1 MRFARLD
8 LERYGRFT
16 DVQLDLPQAESDFHV
31 IYGPNEAGKST
42 TRNALAEL
50 LFGVDVRTP
59 YAFLHDYSELR
70 LGALLESAHGALE
83 VVRLKRIKNPLLDAA
98 GNPVDADVWRQLL
111 GATTDRPFYERM
123 YSLDHEQLVAGG
135 KFMLD
140 STTDVGRA
148 LFQAA
153 AGLGHFSNVRAT
165 LGAEAGQWWAARAR
179 KDVRYFVAKSRY
191 DEAAKALRE
200 HQLSENALKAMLTAR
215 NQAES
220 RVDTARQQRV
230 DAATRTALLERIRR
244 VAPKLQQL
252 AAAETECAT
261 VASVTLVPGDAR
273 DAFRTYT
280 TQAAAADSAI
290 RQLEESIEAQRAR
303 FNALIVDDD
312 LLAHAAEIDVLASEL
327 SSVEAAFKDLPK
339 RRVERE
345 QLRREINAGLADLGL
360 PEADPSDVPGRLLT
374 APQREHLR
382 GLAEIH
388 AENDRE
394 AGKHQ
399 GRVDAATNTLA
410 ALTAELERLSSE
422 PVGTWSELIAGAT
435 AVLESA
441 NARQLA
447 ATLAAA
453 EAKLR
458 TALDA
463 LEWQGDAEEL
473 RGVSPPATAAID
485 AQLAAIA
492 GHREQ
497 RVEIVRSRRAAAAD
511 LAQANAEIAAR
522 QTGAVPDASA
532 LVGARQARDELV
544 EALVAGAARVDEQG
558 GALRARVAD
567 ADEIADRRYA
577 EAEASAT
584 LDSLVSRQA
593 GLRAKLDA
601 FDAQVAALEQAEREI
616 RERWARACGVAG
628 MPSVEMEGA
637 AVWIAGRL
645 QALSALDESKRAQI
659 AAAEFE
665 AAATRQCERI
675 AAALTRNRPDGTST
689 VDWLRTLVAEARDA
703 QQRVTTQGARRA
715 ELLRQV
721 TEQEGVIARELKAAA
736 GLQTGVDA
744 WRAKWAEACKAAEL
758 PVETL
763 PRSLDRVLAIIE
775 ALRNKVASFTR
786 EQEAR
791 IAPMERM
798 VSDFEAR
805 VADCTVRAAPSLAID
820 SPFDA
825 VRMLAGKL
833 QTARQAN
840 QSRSELRRSIEEQ
853 QTTLQTQDAK
863 RHTAA
868 AVLEPLMRSAG
879 AATPEDLDAA
889 IVASD
894 RRRLA
899 ETAFSQLLNAVLE
912 LGDGKDLAQLRA
924 EVESVGVEKL
934 DALLE
939 ATKMQSVDAERA
951 QTAAQEEA
959 ILTREKLRHYE
970 GSDSAAR
977 AASAKLAAQREMVD
991 AAEAYVGLHTQAL
1004 LLDWALKR
1012 YREEKQAPLLQRA
1025 SEYFAQLTCGEHVR
1039 LIADGDGT
1047 AVALSSR
1054 RAGPAA
1060 QKVPVDGM
1068 SDGTRDQLY
1077 LALRLAAVDLHLE
1090 NNVALP
1096 FVADDLFI
1104 NFDDT
1109 RARAA
1114 LQAMATLGKRTQ
1126 TLYFT
1131 HHRHLVDLAREAV
1144 GPSVN
1149 VVEL

>member
-1 MRFARLD
+1 MRLARLD
-8 LERYGRFT
+8 LDRYGRFT
-16 DVQLDLPQAESDFHV
+16 DVHLDLPQAESDFHV

-50 LFGVDVRTP
+50 LFGVDARTP
-59 YAFLHDYSELR
+59 YAFMHEYSELR
-70 LGALLESAHGALE
+70 LGALLESEHGTLE
-83 VVRLKRIKNPLLDAA
+83 VVRLKRARNALLDAT
-98 GNPVDADVWRQLL
+98 GSPVDADVWRQLL
-111 GATTDRPFYERM
+111 GANTDRPFYERM

-140 STTDVGRA
+140 SSTDVGRA

-191 DEAAKALRE
+191 DEAAKSLRE
-200 HQLSENALKAMLTAR
+200 HQLSENALKGMLAAR
-215 NQAES
+215 NQAEA
-220 RVDTARQQRV
+220 RVAAAGQQRV
-230 DAATRTALLERIRR
+230 DAAARTALLERIRR
-244 VAPKLQQL
+244 VGPKLQQL
-252 AAAETECAT
+252 AAAEAECAA
-261 VASVTLVPGDAR
+261 VAGVTFLPEDAR
-273 DAFRTYT
+273 DTFRNYT
-280 TQAAAADSAI
+280 TQTAAADSAV
-290 RQLEESIEAQRAR
+290 RQLEESIAAQQGRLD
-303 FNALIVDDD
+303 ALVVDDD
-312 LLAHAAEIDVLASEL
+312 LLAHAIEIDTLSSEL

-345 QLRREINAGLADLGL
+345 QLRRDINAGLADLGL
-360 PEADPSDVPGRLLT
+360 PEADPKDIPGRLLT

-394 AGKHQ
+394 AAKRQ
-399 GRVDAATNTLA
+399 ERVDAASNTLA
-410 ALTAELERLSSE
+410 ALNAELGRLSCE
-422 PVGTWSELIAGAT
+422 PAGTWNELVAGGT

-447 ATLAAA
+447 ATVATA
-453 EAKLR
+453 EGKLR
-458 TALDA
+458 AALDTQG
-463 LEWQGDAEEL
+463 WQESAEKL
-473 RGVSPPATAAID
+473 RGVSPPDAAAIA
-485 AQLAAIA
+485 AQLAAV
-492 GHREQ
+492 GDHREQ
-497 RVEIVRSRRAAAAD
+497 RGEIMRARRATAAD
-511 LAQANAEIAAR
+511 LAQADAEIAAR

-532 LVGARQARDELV
+532 LVEARRARDEIV
-544 EALVAGAARVDEQG
+544 EALVAGAARADEQG
-558 GALRARVAD
+558 EALRARVAD
-567 ADEIADRRYA
+567 ADEIADHRYA
-577 EAEASAT
+577 EAEAAAT
-584 LDSLVSRQA
+584 LDSLVSRRA

-601 FDAQVAALEQAEREI
+601 FDAQAAALEKAEIEVRQS
-616 RERWARACGVAG
+616 WARARAVAA
-628 MPSVEMEGA
+628 MPDVELEAA

-645 QALSALDESKRAQI
+645 QALSAFDETKRAQA

-665 AAATRQCERI
+665 AAATRQCERL
-675 AAALTRNRPDGTST
+675 AAALAHVRADGTAT
-689 VDWLRTLVAEARDA
+689 ADWLRTLVAEARDA
-703 QQRVTTQGARRA
+703 HQRVTTQGARRE

-721 TEQEGVIARELKAAA
+721 AEQEGVIAREQKAAA
-736 GLQTGVDA
+736 RLQAGVDA
-744 WRAKWAEACKAAEL
+744 WRAEWAEACRSAEL
-758 PVETL
+758 PVEIL
-763 PRSLDRVLAIIE
+763 PRGLDRVLAAIE

-791 IAPMERM
+791 IAPMERT
-798 VSDFEAR
+798 VSAFEAR
-805 VADCTVRAAPSLAID
+805 VADCTARAAPSLASD
-820 SPFDA
+820 SRFDA
-825 VRMLAGKL
+825 VRTLAGKL
-833 QTARQAN
+833 QAARQAD
-840 QSRSELRRSIEEQ
+840 QSRTELRRSIEEQ
-853 QTTLQTQDAK
+853 QTTLRTQQAK
-863 RHTAA
+863 RQTAA
-868 AVLEPLMRSAG
+868 AMLEPLMRSAS
-879 AATPEDLDAA
+879 AATPENLDAA

-899 ETAFSQLLNAVLE
+899 ENALGQLLSAVLE
-912 LGDGKDLAQLRA
+912 LGDGKDLTKLRA

-939 ATKMQSVDAERA
+939 TTRMQSSDAERA
-951 QTAAQEEA
+951 QTAAWEEA
-959 ILTREKLRHYE
+959 ILAREKLRHYE

-977 AASAKLAAQREMVD
+977 AASAKLAAQGEMVD

-1025 SEYFAQLTCGEHVR
+1025 SEYFAQLTCGEHIR
-1039 LIADGDGT
+1039 LIAEGDGT
-1047 AVALSSR
+1047 TVALSSR
-1054 RAGPAA
+1054 RAGPNA

-1096 FVADDLFI
+1096 FVADDLFV
-1104 NFDDT
+1104 NFDDK